1 MDNIQGSTGQN
12 LAIPDEQSQA
22 PVNLIPA
29 ELLKIIFSEL
39 DSSKDMQQ
47 LSLVNKKWNVEVV
60 SCVKEKELEA
70 AKTFMGKLI
79 ENMNK
84 IATDGE
90 DYDGMGLS
98 DDDKG
103 MIHYY
108 QNLAGM
114 NDTFEKKK
122 QIEEAITQLKVNF
135 FDRKKFIK
143 LDLLEFKSALI
154 ETQEIILDVLKKLDD
169 DVLIKLASMSKN
181 ENTPIIWGIDILSN
195 LANTTKSMGFDDL
208 FYLAFQYK
216 EMERAKKLIDN
227 YRYTYTLYRDA
238 SSPKGDLLAKIA
250 ENLMNHGHFDRAVKC
265 ALKISDMQH
274 QSLIL
279 KNISKKL
286 MDANYNEL
294 GMKVAN
300 LIHDP
305 KIQAEVLEQISRGM
319 NL

>member
-60 SCVKEKELEA
+60 GCVKEKELEA

-90 DYDGMGLS
+90 DYDGMSLS

-103 MIHYY
+103 MVHYY

-154 ETQEIILDVLKKLDD
+154 ETQEIILDV
-169 DVLIKLASMSKN
+169 
-181 ENTPIIWGIDILSN
+181 
-195 LANTTKSMGFDDL
+195 
-208 FYLAFQYK
+208 
-216 EMERAKKLIDN
+216 
-227 YRYTYTLYRDA
+227 
-238 SSPKGDLLAKIA
+238 
-250 ENLMNHGHFDRAVKC
+250 
-265 ALKISDMQH
+265 
-274 QSLIL
+274 
-279 KNISKKL
+279 
-286 MDANYNEL
+286 
-294 GMKVAN
+294 
-300 LIHDP
+300 
-305 KIQAEVLEQISRGM
+305 
-319 NL
+319 